1 MKNIPLTQGL
11 YAQIDDIDY
20 ELVNGKKWCAV
31 KNRNVWYAVNG
42 KGAKKMFMH
51 RLILGAMKGQ
61 KVDHKDGNGLNN
73 LRNNIRTATASQN
86 GANRQVL
93 SKKSSQYLGVYKVK
107 EKYQAGCRKD
117 KILYRSQL
125 FEKEKDAANAYN
137 DLALELH
144 GSFAKLNQL

>member
-1 MKNIPLTQGL
+1 MKTIELTQGL
-11 YAQIDDIDY
+11 VAIIDDIDF
-20 ELVNGKKWCAV
+20 EEVALKKWCAV

-42 KGAKKMFMH
+42 KGEKKMFMH
-51 RLILGAMKGQ
+51 RLILRAIKGQ
-61 KVDHKDGNGLNN
+61 KVDHRDGNGLNN
-73 LRNNIRTATASQN
+73 QRANIRLASASQN

-117 KILYRSQL
+117 GLLHRSQL
-125 FEKEKDAANAYN
+125 FKDEKDAAKAYN
-137 DLALELH
+137 DLAQQLH